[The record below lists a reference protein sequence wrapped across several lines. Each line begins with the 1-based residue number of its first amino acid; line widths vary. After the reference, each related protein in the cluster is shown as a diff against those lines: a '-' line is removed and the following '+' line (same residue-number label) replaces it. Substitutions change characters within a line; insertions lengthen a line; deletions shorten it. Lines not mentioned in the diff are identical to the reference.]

1 MTSSVFFKFKSQ
13 KDPQRVTF
21 DGTGI
26 TVFELKRD
34 IITIS
39 GLGDGTDF
47 DLSIYDDAGSEEYT
61 DDTTIIPR
69 SSSVIVRRLPPSL
82 GPGRGKASRY
92 VTGKA
97 PVMARS
103 KPAAATAAAAL
114 PDFSNAGSEADR
126 LNAIFAAEGAS
137 WEQQQQEMALQKRV
151 AFKGP
156 NNKRP
161 LNVPDHEP
169 PPKYVCHRCGK
180 PGHWIQMCPTNN
192 DPTFESKP
200 KIKRTT
206 GIPRSFMKK
215 LDKPLGEGEE
225 EEALQG
231 GTIMLDADGNH
242 VIVNPDT
249 ATWEKAEA
257 KLKASAAQKQEAEE
271 AGSKELQELGLECPI
286 DKKLFENP
294 VKTPCCGKTY
304 CHDCI
309 ENALVDNDLTCPN
322 CGTDA
327 VLIDELA
334 TDEDMVAKV
343 RKYEDDK
350 VAEKKAKEKEAAV
363 VKSPKIEVTDDT
375 NEISTM
381 AEAKSKSPSPE
392 TTAASPAPST
402 SSTSKKRA
410 AEEPLENPR
419 SPPKAPKSMLQ
430 AQQQNLPPGFDPKF
444 MEMMMQYAPQDFNN
458 NGNNNFQNQM
468 FDQSMMGMMG
478 MSMPGMMGMP
488 NAMMNPMMM
497 NNGMQN
503 ASGFNGQGMGYNSNN
518 MNGNWQQN
526 GGYQQ
531 QNGWN
536 NQRNGGWSNQRGG
549 YGGNHGGFGGGSSND
564 NGAYARGPANPQR
577 ARGRQQRQ
585 ARNNDYNTL

>member
-13 KDPQRVTF
+13 KEPQRVTF

-26 TVFELKRD
+26 TVFELKRE
-34 IITIS
+34 IINIS
-39 GLGDGTDF
+39 GLGDGADF
-47 DLSIYDDAGSEEYT
+47 DLSIYDDSGSEEYT

-92 VTGKA
+92 VTGRAPIKA
-97 PVMARS
+97 IS
-103 KPAAATAAAAL
+103 KAVTSTPAAAF
-114 PDFSNAGSEADR
+114 PDLSNARTDEER
-126 LNAIFAAEGAS
+126 LAAIMAAESTS
-137 WEQQQQEMALQKRV
+137 WEQQQQEMAKEKRV

-180 PGHWIQMCPTNN
+180 PGHWIQMCPTNS
-192 DPTFESKP
+192 DPNFESKP

-215 LDKPLGEGEE
+215 LDKPLGEGDD

-231 GTIMLDADGNH
+231 GSIMMDADGNH
-242 VIVNPDT
+242 VIVNPDN

-257 KLKASAAQKQEAEE
+257 KLKASAAQRQEAET
-271 AGSKELQELGLECPI
+271 GSKELQELGLECAI
-286 DKKLFENP
+286 DKKLFDNP
-294 VKTPCCGKTY
+294 VKTPCCGKTFCY
-304 CHDCI
+304 DCI
-309 ENALVDNDLTCPN
+309 ENTLVENDLTCPFCN
-322 CGTDA
+322 TES
-327 VLIDELA
+327 VLIDDLA
-334 TDEDMVAKV
+334 TDEDMVAKI

-350 VAEKKAKEKEAAV
+350 VAEKKAKEQAA
-363 VKSPKIEVTDDT
+363 KSPKVEIED
-375 NEISTM
+375 IKGSKSPIL
-381 AEAKSKSPSPE
+381 ALKSKSPSPS
-392 TTAASPAPST
+392 TSANAPSPT
-402 SSTSKKRA
+402 PSNSSASKKRP
-410 AEEPLENPR
+410 AEEQLENPR

-430 AQQQNLPPGFDPKF
+430 AQQQNMPPGFDPKF
-444 MEMMMQYAPQDFNN
+444 MEMMMQYAPQDYNN
-458 NGNNNFQNQM
+458 NNAQFQQSM
-468 FDQSMMGMMG
+468 FDQNMMGMMG
-478 MSMPGMMGMP
+478 MNMPGMMGMP

-497 NNGMQN
+497 GGTGMQQN
-503 ASGFNGQGMGYNSNN
+503 GGNFNQGMGNMGYNSNN
-518 MNGNWQQN
+518 QMNGNWQQQN

-531 QNGWN
+531 QNGYG
-536 NQRNGGWSNQRGG
+536 QAGGWNGQQRGG
-549 YGGNHGGFGGGSSND
+549 YGGGGYGGGGENS
-564 NGAYARGPANPQR
+564 AYARGPVNPNR

>member
-13 KDPQRVTF
+13 KEPQRVTF

-97 PVMARS
+97 PSKAIS
-103 KPAAATAAAAL
+103 KPVAATPATAL
-114 PDFSNAGSEADR
+114 PDFSNAGNEADR

-137 WEQQQQEMALQKRV
+137 WEQQQQEMAQQKRV

-156 NNKRP
+156 NKRP

-192 DPTFESKP
+192 DPNFESKP

-286 DKKLFENP
+286 DKKLFDNP

-334 TDEDMVAKV
+334 ADEDVAARI
-343 RKYEDDK
+343 RKFEDDK
-350 VAEKKAKEKEAAV
+350 VAEKKAKEQAAA
-363 VKSPKIEVTDDT
+363 KSPKIEVIEDA
-375 NEISTM
+375 NISAAAPKEKT
-381 AEAKSKSPSPE
+381 KSPSPE
-392 TTAASPAPST
+392 IKAPSPT
-402 SSTSKKRA
+402 PSDTSTSKKRP
-410 AEEPLENPR
+410 AEEALENPR

-430 AQQQNLPPGFDPKF
+430 AQQQTLPPGFDPKF
-444 MEMMMQYAPQDFNN
+444 MEMMMQYAPQEFNN
-458 NGNNNFQNQM
+458 ASNQQFQNQM
-468 FDQSMMGMMG
+468 FNPAMMGMMG
-478 MSMPGMMGMP
+478 GMMGVP
-488 NAMMNPMMM
+488 NPMMNPMMM
-497 NNGMQN
+497 ANGMQN
-503 ASGFNGQGMGYNSNN
+503 NSGYNNQGMGYNN
-518 MNGNWQQN
+518 MNGNWQQQS
-526 GGYQQ
+526 GGYNQNSGWQQ
-531 QNGWN
+531 
-536 NQRNGGWSNQRGG
+536 NGGWSNNQRGG
-549 YGGNHGGFGGGSSND
+549 YGGGQGGYAGGNE
-564 NGAYARGPANPQR
+564 NGAYARGPVNPNR

>member
-13 KDPQRVTF
+13 KEPQRVTF

-34 IITIS
+34 IITLS

-47 DLSIYDDAGSEEYT
+47 DLSIYDDSGSDEYT
-61 DDTTIIPR
+61 DDTTVIPR
-69 SSSVIVRRLPPSL
+69 SSSVIARRLPPSL
-82 GPGRGKASRY
+82 GHGRGKASRY

-97 PVMARS
+97 PIKAIS
-103 KPAAATAAAAL
+103 KSTIAAPTTAL

-126 LNAIFAAEGAS
+126 LNAIVAAEGAS
-137 WEQQQQEMALQKRV
+137 WEQQQQEMAQQKRV

-161 LNVPDHEP
+161 LNVPEHEP

-215 LDKPLGEGEE
+215 LDKPLEGEE
-225 EEALQG
+225 LDDALQG
-231 GTIMLDADGNH
+231 GTVMIDADGNH

-257 KLKASAAQKQEAEE
+257 KLKASAAQKQEADE

-322 CGTDA
+322 CSTDA
-327 VLIDELA
+327 VLIDELV
-334 TDEDMVAKV
+334 TDEDMVASI

-350 VAEKKAKEKEAAV
+350 VAEKKAREQAAA
-363 VKSPKIEVTDDT
+363 KSPPKIEVDDSNT
-375 NEISTM
+375 NEVKT
-381 AEAKSKSPSPE
+381 ESKNNSPSPE
-392 TTAASPAPST
+392 TKAPSPT
-402 SSTSKKRA
+402 PSSSSTSKKRV
-410 AEEPLENPR
+410 AEETLENPR
-419 SPPKAPKSMLQ
+419 SPPKAPKSMIQ
-430 AQQQNLPPGFDPKF
+430 AQQQNVPPGFDPKF
-444 MEMMMQYAPQDFNN
+444 MEMMAQYAPQGADVNN
-458 NGNNNFQNQM
+458 QQFQNQM
-468 FDQSMMGMMG
+468 FDPSMMGMMG
-478 MSMPGMMGMP
+478 MNGMNMMGMP
-488 NAMMNPMMM
+488 GMPGMPNPMINPMMIG
-497 NNGMQN
+497 NGMQN
-503 ASGFNGQGMGYNSNN
+503 GFNQGMGFNNNNNNN
-518 MNGNWQQN
+518 MNGNWQQQN

-531 QNGWN
+531 QNNWPQGA
-536 NQRNGGWSNQRGG
+536 GWSQRGG
-549 YGGNHGGFGGGSSND
+549 HGGGRGGGYGEENS
-564 NGAYARGPANPQR
+564 AYSRGPVNPNR

>member
-13 KDPQRVTF
+13 KEPQRVTF

-34 IITIS
+34 IITLS

-47 DLSIYDDAGSEEYT
+47 DLSIYDDSGSDEYT

-69 SSSVIVRRLPPSL
+69 SSSVIARRLPPSL
-82 GPGRGKASRY
+82 GHGRGKASRY

-97 PVMARS
+97 PIKAFS
-103 KPAAATAAAAL
+103 KPVVVAPTAAL

-137 WEQQQQEMALQKRV
+137 WEQQQQEMAQQKRV

-161 LNVPDHEP
+161 LNVPEHEP

-215 LDKPLGEGEE
+215 LDKPLEGEE
-225 EEALQG
+225 LDDALQG
-231 GTIMLDADGNH
+231 GTVMIDADGNH

-257 KLKASAAQKQEAEE
+257 KLKASAAQKQEADE

-286 DKKLFENP
+286 DKKLFDNP

-334 TDEDMVAKV
+334 TDEDMVANI

-350 VAEKKAKEKEAAV
+350 VAEKKAKEQAAA
-363 VKSPKIEVTDDT
+363 KSPPKIEVDDAST
-375 NEISTM
+375 NEVKT
-381 AEAKSKSPSPE
+381 ERNSKSPSPE
-392 TTAASPAPST
+392 TKAPSPT
-402 SSTSKKRA
+402 PSSSSASKKRA
-410 AEEPLENPR
+410 AEETLENPR
-419 SPPKAPKSMLQ
+419 SPPKAPKSMIQ

-444 MEMMMQYAPQDFNN
+444 MEMMAQYAPQGADVNN
-458 NGNNNFQNQM
+458 QQFQNQM
-468 FDQSMMGMMG
+468 FDPSMMGMMG
-478 MSMPGMMGMP
+478 MNGMNMMGMP
-488 NAMMNPMMM
+488 GMPGMPVMPNPMMNPMMM
-497 NNGMQN
+497 GNGMQN
-503 ASGFNGQGMGYNSNN
+503 GFNQGMGFNNN
-518 MNGNWQQN
+518 MNSNWQGQQN

-531 QNGWN
+531 QNNWPQGA
-536 NQRNGGWSNQRGG
+536 GWSQRGG
-549 YGGNHGGFGGGSSND
+549 HGGGRGGGNWDENS
-564 NGAYARGPANPQR
+564 AYSRGPVNPNR